1 MSNAN
6 PVITIEVDDPASR
19 DQQLDQATSL
29 LRETATDCGI
39 LVTRVNFTTFTIA
52 LSPNIHFGHIRE
64 VDLL

>member
-6 PVITIEVDDPASR
+6 PVMTIKVEDPDSR

-29 LRETATDCGI
+29 LREMATSCGI
-39 LVTRVNFTTFTIA
+39 LVTRIDFTTFTIA
-52 LSPNIHFGHIRE
+52 LSPKIHFGYIRE